1 MTEEQFKRLIELAY
15 VAQGCRKDDREVV
28 RQYNMRGHRDTLL
41 GRTQLAT
48 TAIIK
53 EIEAA

>member
-1 MTEEQFKRLIELAY
+1 MTEEQFKRLLELAY

-28 RQYNMRGHRDTLL
+28 RQYDSRGHRDTLL